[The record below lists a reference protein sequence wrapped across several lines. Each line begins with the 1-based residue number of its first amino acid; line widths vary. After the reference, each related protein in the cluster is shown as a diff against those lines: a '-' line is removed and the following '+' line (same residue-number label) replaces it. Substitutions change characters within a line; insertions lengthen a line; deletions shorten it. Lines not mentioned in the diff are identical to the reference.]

1 MQTFTGWEYLLIDA
15 ANQFGLDKDNF
26 EPRIAWATENLNQLE
41 ELAEDKQWKERPLY
55 LKAVQAIR
63 KAQRGEAT
71 GHMVG
76 FDAICSG
83 MQIMSAM
90 TGCESG
96 ARATGLVDTGERP
109 DAYTSVTDAMRT
121 ILGHLR
127 KVDRADAK
135 DATMKTLYG
144 SKEEPKKIFGDG
156 TPELNAFYEA
166 LYQVAPGACE
176 LLQDLLGSWDAGT
189 LAHSWLLP
197 DGFLAR
203 VRVMVEHETRLE
215 VDELDHATF
224 TYKYYEN
231 APAPKGLA
239 NAANAVHS
247 VDAYVLRSLIRRC
260 SYNRELMEWAASYIE
275 LILMERA
282 TGWHEPVDEFWL
294 DESFKA
300 LLERYRTTGMADV
313 LILDHAREW
322 EMRALSSDHLRALAQ
337 IVNSMLEHQ
346 PFPIICVHD
355 EFKCHANNMNHLRQH
370 YINILAELAESRVLD
385 DILTQLYKV
394 EGSFPKKSAN
404 LGALIRQ
411 ANYPLS

>member
-26 EPRIAWATENLNQLE
+26 APRIAWATENLNQLE
-41 ELAEDKQWKERPLY
+41 DLAEGKEWKERPLY

-90 TGCESG
+90 TGCEAGS
-96 ARATGLVDTGERP
+96 RATGLIDTGNRP
-109 DAYTSVTDAMRT
+109 DAYTSVTDAMRDL
-121 ILGHLR
+121 LGHLR

-144 SKEEPKKIFGDG
+144 SKEEPKAIFGQG

-176 LLQDLLGSWDAGT
+176 LLQDLLGSWNPNA
-189 LAHSWLLP
+189 LAHSWVLP
-197 DGFLAR
+197 DGFQAR
-203 VRVMVEHETRLE
+203 VRVMVDHETRIE

-224 TYKYYEN
+224 TYRYYEN
-231 APAPKGLA
+231 APAPKGLS
-239 NAANAVHS
+239 NAANPVHS
-247 VDAYVLRSLIRRC
+247 VDAYILRSLIRRC
-260 SYNRELMEWAASYIE
+260 SYDRAHIEDASEVLQETLVARALWPNDPKIRQQCPE
-275 LILMERA
+275 QVEALIQ
-282 TGWHEPVDEFWL
+282 
-294 DESFKA
+294 
-300 LLERYRTTGMADV
+300 RYQDTQMADI
-313 LILDHAREW
+313 LILDYCDDYDLQQ
-322 EMRALSSDHLRALAQ
+322 LSTNHLKALAQ

-370 YINILAELAESRVLD
+370 YINILAELADSNVLD
-385 DILTQLYKV
+385 DILSQLY
-394 EGSFPKKSAN
+394 GTAGTFPKKSVG
-404 LGALIRQ
+404 LGDKIRK